1 MIYAKR
7 ILSILLV
14 LCLLGNTAITVF
26 ANDADS
32 GGDELPPVD
41 AATEEPALEDEETPS
56 SEELPDEDATLPE
69 TTAPPEGAD
78 TEETTDPR
86 AGMPPDT

>member
-14 LCLLGNTAITVF
+14 LCLLGNTATTIF

-32 GGDELPPVD
+32 GGDELPPDETVVG
-41 AATEEPALEDEETPS
+41 EEPAPEETEPPDG
-56 SEELPDEDATLPE
+56 EAPGDEKPPDE
-69 TTAPPEGAD
+69 TAP
-78 TEETTDPR
+78 EETGRLQIVVDNSGKLR
-86 AGMPPDT
+86 